1 MATVNLKFKN
11 YGIIKNIND
20 DQVASV
26 NQFYEKY
33 DLTDNKMSAV
43 FQLKDN
49 QFILWNKINV
59 GCCDKGSG
67 FGVQAISTR
76 GGSDNEQTLV
86 FLDNDVNGKMSYW
99 SLGNIDSLPDEFYS
113 AFYKLC
119 TGIFDDFND
128 ADQYTLSIYIECES
142 LLNEYDH
149 FDVLLRENGLHWEPR
164 IGEGTGDGTEEE
176 YSEIGELGA
185 PLRKT

>member
-1 MATVNLKFKN
+1 MATVNLKFNN

-26 NQFYEKY
+26 NQFREKY

-49 QFILWNKINV
+49 QFILWHKINV

-67 FGVQAISTR
+67 FGTQAISTR
-76 GGSDNEQTLV
+76 GNNEDYYALS
-86 FLDNDVNGKMSYW
+86 FLNEDVNEKRSYW
-99 SLGNIDSLPDEFYS
+99 SFGSVDDLSDDVIFYYD
-113 AFYKLC
+113 FYNLC
-119 TGIFDDFND
+119 CEIFDDFND
-128 ADQYTLSIYIECES
+128 SDQYTLSIYIECES

-149 FDVLLRENGLHWEPR
+149 FDVSLRDVEIHGLLFSPGYR
-164 IGEGTGDGTEEE
+164 
-176 YSEIGELGA
+176 
-185 PLRKT
+185 